1 MNSARS
7 HIYPVVALRKQD
19 GKTIAN
25 QPRGMF
31 NQAMLRTTINILVLA
46 ALWCQPAWAQN
57 VPSALERAVDLELI
71 LMADGSGSVDDEEFI
86 LQRHGHAKALR
97 DPDIFRAI
105 KSGILGRIAL
115 SYVEWSGPDLKVP
128 IVNWTVIRT
137 KADLDNFAGLL
148 ETHPRELYGG
158 GTAVGDAIVHGADS
172 ILKNVFDGTRRV
184 IDISGDGPDRN
195 GMDAVD
201 GRDYAVA
208 KRITI
213 NGLPILAFEGDGL
226 AEFFRDNVI
235 GGRGAFF
242 IAANGFKD
250 FYRAVRRKLIL
261 EIAGKMPRSST
272 QTAKAPNN

>member
-1 MNSARS
+1 M
-7 HIYPVVALRKQD
+7 
-19 GKTIAN
+19 AN
-25 QPRGMF
+25 QLGAMF
-31 NQAMLRTTINILVLA
+31 NPVMFRTIFIVLSLVLA
-46 ALWCQPAWAQN
+46 WHHTALAQRA
-57 VPSALERAVDLELI
+57 PTALERAVDLELI

-86 LQRHGHAKALR
+86 LQRHGYAKALR

-105 KSGILGRIAL
+105 KGGILGRIAL

-137 KADLDNFAGLL
+137 KADIQNFAKML
-148 ETHPRELYGG
+148 ETHSKELYDGG
-158 GTAVGDAIVHGADS
+158 IAVGDAIVYGVES
-172 ILKNVFDGTRRV
+172 ILKNVFDGSRRV

-208 KRITI
+208 KRITV

-235 GGRGAFF
+235 GGRGAFYITASGF
-242 IAANGFKD
+242 YITASGFKD

-261 EIAGKMPRSST
+261 EIAGKTPDT
-272 QTAKAPNN
+272 LHQTAKNLHQK